1 MTTASASL
9 MTLIEALRAQ
19 QSKDYWMSL
28 QTKRLLKDAADAL
41 EEAQA
46 MCQNLSKT
54 IGELR
59 ANQRLEEPK

>member
-1 MTTASASL
+1 

-19 QSKDYWMSL
+19 QSKDDEMSL
-28 QTKRLLKDAADAL
+28 QTARLLEDAADAL

-46 MCQNLSKT
+46 VCQHLSKT

-59 ANQRLEEPK
+59 ANQQLKQEG